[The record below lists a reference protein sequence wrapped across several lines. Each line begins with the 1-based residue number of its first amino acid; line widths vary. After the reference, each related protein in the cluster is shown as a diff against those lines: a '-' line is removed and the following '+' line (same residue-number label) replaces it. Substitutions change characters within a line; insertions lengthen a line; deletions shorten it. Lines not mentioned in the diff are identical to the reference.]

1 MIAVVVIIVCVEV
14 SVGRDHI
21 IVVTMERIVYSWGD
35 GSKGQLGHGNLE
47 SKLKPCHVETLQSK
61 SVVK

>member
-1 MIAVVVIIVCVEV
+1 MG
-14 SVGRDHI
+14 SSHI
-21 IVVTMERIVYSWGD
+21 MVVTVERMVYSWGD

-47 SKLKPCHVETLQSK
+47 SKQKPTHVETLQSK

>member
-1 MIAVVVIIVCVEV
+1 MNHDVQV
-14 SVGRDHI
+14 SVGSSHVM
-21 IVVTMERIVYSWGD
+21 VVTVERMVYSWGD

-47 SKLKPCHVETLQSK
+47 STQKPCHVETLQSK